1 MQQTRRR
8 VGSFPDT
15 LPGFHAFYATF
26 PRISSC
32 SPLQAQIPP
41 IRMLLTGPNGASSA
55 ASSRG
60 SAGPVLRHDFRRS
73 CLAVVPLRL
82 AVRNNTAME
91 ARLQM
96 EVWGGTGVEP
106 LWRGESDCW
115 GKRRWSA
122 PCWSM
127 AEGPGQG
134 FRVAAC

>member
-1 MQQTRRR
+1 MR
-8 VGSFPDT
+8 FAH
-15 LPGFHAFYATF
+15 LPLYLVRS
-26 PRISSC
+26 PR
-32 SPLQAQIPP
+32 PQAQIPP

-96 EVWGGTGVEP
+96 EVRAG
-106 LWRGESDCW
+106 
-115 GKRRWSA
+115 
-122 PCWSM
+122 
-127 AEGPGQG
+127 AEE
-134 FRVAAC
+134 RL